1 MKIDAEQTKIE
12 IPTYKLGT
20 FLIRGEYANG
30 QFYVPFSVTE
40 IPLIPSVNRGRKI
53 TYISGGIRT
62 EILKDEMTRGPL
74 LKTTSPKDAR
84 EIADYINA
92 KFDDLRKIA
101 DSTSGFGKLQTL
113 ETKIL
118 DSDVYFR
125 LGMFCGDAAGHNM
138 TTKAAEAICLYLMN
152 LFHSIEYYV
161 ISGNYCTDKK
171 PAQINIDKGRG
182 KTVKATA
189 VIPKTVIEE
198 YLHTSAERIIEIN
211 HKKNIRGSQL
221 AGSLGKN
228 GHHANIIAAIY
239 LATGQ
244 DIANVVEGSLGETIA
259 YLKENVLEFSVL
271 IPALIVG
278 TVGGGTNLPY
288 AQENLKLMECNGSG
302 KIAGNN
308 SKKLAEIIAASVLC
322 GEISLLGAL
331 SNNGELMKAHEAYER
346 ISIRGK

>member
-12 IPTYKLGT
+12 IPTYKLGP

-53 TYISGGIRT
+53 TYISGCIRT
-62 EILKDEMTRGPL
+62 EKLK
-74 LKTTSPKDAR
+74 
-84 EIADYINA
+84 
-92 KFDDLRKIA
+92 
-101 DSTSGFGKLQTL
+101 TL

-182 KTVKATA
+182 KTVRATA

-211 HKKNIRGSQL
+211 HKKNMGIMR
-221 AGSLGKN
+221 
-228 GHHANIIAAIY
+228 
-239 LATGQ
+239 T
-244 DIANVVEGSLGETIA
+244 
-259 YLKENVLEFSVL
+259 
-271 IPALIVG
+271 
-278 TVGGGTNLPY
+278 
-288 AQENLKLMECNGSG
+288 
-302 KIAGNN
+302 
-308 SKKLAEIIAASVLC
+308 
-322 GEISLLGAL
+322 
-331 SNNGELMKAHEAYER
+331 
-346 ISIRGK
+346 